1 MKVLCVSSLAR
12 TLDALNEA
20 FFTSQSLPR
29 SETVEVAKWI
39 AGQQGKPG
47 SYADMFAPTRT
58 DYRDGIRLFTGE
70 GIRSGAATGHILGEE
85 ACRALILLD
94 VPVAKVNDA
103 LSRATFGMTRR
114 LESAEACGAVRGT
127 FCCAT
132 CTCSLWR
139 HLAVGGLK
147 DSERRLASGMKALK
161 SHRLGDGRW
170 KRFPFYYTLL
180 ALSEMDIPSATA
192 EMRYA
197 APACERS
204 LKRSPGN
211 DGFTRRRRLLAKRIL
226 ERC

>member
-1 MKVLCVSSLAR
+1 MKVLYVSSLAR

-20 FFTSQSLPR
+20 FFAGRSLPR
-29 SETVEVAKWI
+29 SKRMEVAKWI
-39 AGQQGKPG
+39 AGRQGKPG
-47 SYADMFAPTRT
+47 SYADMFAPTQT
-58 DYRDGIRLFTGE
+58 DYREGIKLFSGE
-70 GIRSGAATGHILGEE
+70 RIRSGAATGHILGEE

-94 VPVAKVNDA
+94 VRVAKVNDA
-103 LSRATFGMTRR
+103 LSRATLGMTRR

-147 DSERRLASGMKALK
+147 DSERRLASGLKTLK
-161 SHRLGDGRW
+161 SHRLGNGRW

-204 LKRSPGN
+204 LRRSPR
-211 DGFTRRRRLLAKRIL
+211 DDRFARRRRLLIERVL
-226 ERC
+226 ERV

>member
-1 MKVLCVSSLAR
+1 MKLLYVRSLAR
-12 TLDALNEA
+12 TLDALNEV
-20 FFTSQSLPR
+20 FFAGRSLLR
-29 SETVEVAKWI
+29 SEGVEVAKWI
-39 AGQQGKPG
+39 AGRQGKPG

-58 DYRDGIRLFTGE
+58 DYREGIRLFTGE
-70 GIRSGAATGHILGEE
+70 RIRSGAGTGHILGEE
-85 ACRALILLD
+85 ACRALILLN
-94 VPVAKVNDA
+94 VPLVKVSDA
-103 LSRATFGMTRR
+103 LSRATLGITKR
-114 LESAEACGAVRGT
+114 LASSEASGAARGT

-139 HLAVGGLK
+139 HLAAGGLN
-147 DSERRLASGMKALK
+147 DSERRLASGMKTLK

-180 ALSEMDIPSATA
+180 ALSETDIPSATA

-204 LKRSPGN
+204 LRRSPR
-211 DGFTRRRRLLAKRIL
+211 DDRFTRRRRLLAERIL